1 METELELVVVVGLG
15 VRARTCE
22 PREERCMGSRKPFG
36 LEPIRH
42 PLWAARCSETRA
54 GSHQDTSPTTSTPT
68 LRQPQR
74 PAQSPELPLRH
85 PHKYRRWLSRSDKYL
100 L

>member
-42 PLWAARCSETRA
+42 PL
-54 GSHQDTSPTTSTPT
+54 
-68 LRQPQR
+68 
-74 PAQSPELPLRH
+74 
-85 PHKYRRWLSRSDKYL
+85 
-100 L
+100 